1 MHGCA
6 CKRGASEHVLECQQ
20 LAAPWSASVQSTMV
34 WQLAGL
40 PQQQQETP
48 ATCMQMA
55 VPDLGTFHHALLDHG
70 PLHCMGASTLAHIDA
85 FTAVTAEKQ
94 NLSSHGPTG
103 QSYRS
108 WQ

>member
-1 MHGCA
+1 
-6 CKRGASEHVLECQQ
+6 
-20 LAAPWSASVQSTMV
+20 MV

-70 PLHCMGASTLAHIDA
+70 PLHGCLDA
-85 FTAVTAEKQ
+85 GTYCCI
-94 NLSSHGPTG
+94 
-103 QSYRS
+103 YRS
-108 WQ
+108 NCREAKPVFTWTNWTEL